1 MPHFLRSTLLAGL
14 IIGGLLTS
22 PVLPAASISSQLPD
36 IGQAGSSTLSP
47 REEQELGRE
56 FMRTV
61 QQRLKL
67 VDDPVSQTYVQNL
80 ADRLVS
86 SVGSHHQNIT
96 IFLVDDP
103 SINAFAG
110 PGGYIGVH
118 TGLLLAAGSEG
129 ELASVLAHEIAH
141 VTQRHLVRAFEASNR
156 MSLPTMGALIAAI
169 VLGASNP
176 QVSEAVLASTVASNS
191 EQQLTFSR
199 AHEQE
204 ADRIGLQL
212 LANAHYDPRTMVTF
226 FEKLQKE
233 QRLTE
238 SGAPE
243 FLRTHPLT
251 LARIADTR
259 NRAETYH
266 HAPPRDN
273 TAFQLIQVRAAVL
286 SKSRDQGTP
295 GEQTLAPGRLGLP
308 AQQYLR
314 ALQASTKG
322 DSAMA
327 EKIIAGLLKGDMH
340 RVLYHYSAAQIE
352 IAANN
357 YTKAKT
363 ILSKAL
369 EQFPHNRPLV
379 ELYAD
384 TLLHMRQPQPVFDL
398 LQPLLRK
405 HPEYLRLYT
414 PYANAAQALGD
425 RAEAYRALAE
435 LSYAQGNLYQ
445 AVDYLDQALRVPQLE
460 AYERLS
466 LEARRDMLKTEVKQ
480 IEQPVSQPSE

>member
-1 MPHFLRSTLLAGL
+1 MCA
-14 IIGGLLTS
+14 S
-22 PVLPAASISSQLPD
+22 PVVAADSISSQLPD
-36 IGQAGSSTLSP
+36 IGQAGASTLSP
-47 REEQELGRE
+47 REEKELGRE
-56 FMRTV
+56 FMRSV

-67 VDDPVSQTYVQNL
+67 VDDPVSQAYLQNL

-86 SVGSHHQNIT
+86 SAGSQHQDIT

-118 TGLLLAAGSEG
+118 TGLVLAAASEG

-156 MSLPTMGALIAAI
+156 MSLPTLGALIAAI
-169 VLGASNP
+169 VLGANNP

-212 LANAHYDPRTMVTF
+212 LANAHYDPRTMATF

-233 QRLTE
+233 QRLSE
-238 SGAPE
+238 SSVPE

-259 NRAETYH
+259 NRAETYR
-266 HAPPRDN
+266 HAPPKDN
-273 TAFQLIQVRAAVL
+273 TAFQLIQVRMAML
-286 SKSRDQGTP
+286 SKTQEQGSP
-295 GEQTLAPGRLGLP
+295 GEQTLDASRLGP
-308 AQQYLR
+308 AAGQYLR
-314 ALQASTKG
+314 ALKASKKG
-322 DSAMA
+322 DSAA
-327 EKIIAGLLKGDMH
+327 AQKIIASLRQEDPH
-340 RVLYHYSAAQIE
+340 RALYQYTEAQIE
-352 IAANN
+352 ISANN
-357 YTKAKT
+357 YTKARV

-369 EQFPHNRPLV
+369 ELFPHNLPLV
-379 ELYAD
+379 TLYAD
-384 TLLHMRQPQPVFDL
+384 TLLHMQQPQPVLDL
-398 LQPLLRK
+398 LQPILRK
-405 HPEYLRLYT
+405 HPEYLHLYT
-414 PYANAAQALGD
+414 PYAKAAQSLGD

-435 LSYAQGNLYQ
+435 LNYAQGNLYQ
-445 AVDYLDQALRVPQLE
+445 AVDFLDQALRVPQLAE
-460 AYERLS
+460 YERLS

-480 IEQPVSQPSE
+480 TEQPVSKPTQ